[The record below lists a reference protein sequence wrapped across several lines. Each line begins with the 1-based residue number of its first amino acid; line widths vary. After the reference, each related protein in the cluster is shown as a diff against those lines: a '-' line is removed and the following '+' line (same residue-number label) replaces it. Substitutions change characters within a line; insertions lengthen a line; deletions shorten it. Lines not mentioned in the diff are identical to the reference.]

1 MAKQQYDDE
10 FFINLRMKYDERDD
24 TIYPL
29 WAVWCAKSED
39 KYYIDGKDGYF
50 YTHIRTDEEIAIERK
65 KRENMEFVME
75 QRIANE
81 PLEPDT
87 EKFEKFMDYEEYVRS
102 LEMDENFLEIT
113 PKTFEEW
120 SKQ

>member
-1 MAKQQYDDE
+1 MVKQNYDDD
-10 FFINLRMKYDERDD
+10 FFIHLTMEYDKRIDD
-24 TIYPL
+24 IYSS

-39 KYYIDGKDGYF
+39 RYFIDGKDGYF
-50 YTHIRTDEEIAIERK
+50 YTHVRTDDEIAIEKK
-65 KRENMEFVME
+65 KRANMDFVIE
-75 QRIANE
+75 QRIAIE
-81 PLEPDT
+81 PLEPGTD
-87 EKFEKFMDYEEYVRS
+87 KFKKFMDYEEYVRS

>member
-1 MAKQQYDDE
+1 MDKQHYDDE
-10 FFINLRMKYDERDD
+10 FFINLTMEYDKRIDD
-24 TIYPL
+24 IYSS

-50 YTHIRTDEEIAIERK
+50 YTHIRTDEEIAVERK
-65 KRENMEFVME
+65 KRANMEFVME
-75 QRIANE
+75 QRIDNE

-87 EKFEKFMDYEEYVRS
+87 EKFEKFMEYEEYVRS
-102 LEMDENFLEIT
+102 LEMDEDFLEIT

>member
-1 MAKQQYDDE
+1 MDNKQYNDD
-10 FFINLRMKYDERDD
+10 FFIHLTMEYDKRIDD
-24 TIYPL
+24 IYSS

-39 KYYIDGKDGYF
+39 KYFIDGKDGYF

-81 PLEPDT
+81 PLEPGT
-87 EKFEKFMDYEEYVRS
+87 EKFEKFMEYEEYVRS
-102 LEMDENFLEIT
+102 LEMDEDFLQIT

-120 SKQ
+120 SM

>member
-1 MAKQQYDDE
+1 MAKQNYDDD
-10 FFINLRMKYDERDD
+10 FFINLKMKYEERDD

-29 WAVWCAKSED
+29 WAVWCNKSED

-50 YTHIRTDEEIAIERK
+50 YTHVRTDEEIAIERK
-65 KRENMEFVME
+65 KRANMDFIME
-75 QRIANE
+75 QRIAIE
-81 PLEPDT
+81 PLEPGT

-120 SKQ
+120 SK

>member
-1 MAKQQYDDE
+1 MAKQQYDDD
-10 FFINLRMKYDERDD
+10 FFINLTMEYDKRIDD
-24 TIYPL
+24 IYSS

-65 KRENMEFVME
+65 KRANMEFVME
-75 QRIANE
+75 QRITNE
-81 PLEPDT
+81 PLEQGT
-87 EKFEKFMDYEEYVRS
+87 EKFEKFMEYEEYIRS
-102 LEMDENFLEIT
+102 LEMDEDFLEIT

>member
-1 MAKQQYDDE
+1 MAEQEYTDE
-10 FFINLRMKYDERDD
+10 FFINLKMKYDERDD
-24 TIYPL
+24 NIYPK

-50 YTHIRTDEEIAIERK
+50 YTHIRTEHEIAIERK
-65 KRENMEFVME
+65 KRANMEFVMN
-75 QRIANE
+75 QRMANE
-81 PLEPDT
+81 PLEPGT
-87 EKFEKFMDYEEYVRS
+87 EKFEKFMEYEEYVRS
-102 LEMDENFLEIT
+102 LEMDEDFLEIT

>member
-10 FFINLRMKYDERDD
+10 FFINLTMEYDKRIDD
-24 TIYPL
+24 IYSS

-50 YTHIRTDEEIAIERK
+50 YTHVRTDEEIAIERK
-65 KRENMEFVME
+65 KRANMEFVME
-75 QRIANE
+75 QRNANE
-81 PLEPDT
+81 PLEPGT
-87 EKFEKFMDYEEYVRS
+87 EKFEKFMEYEEYVRS
-102 LEMDENFLEIT
+102 LEMDEDFLEIT

>member
-10 FFINLRMKYDERDD
+10 FFIHLTMEYDKRIDD
-24 TIYPL
+24 IYSS

-39 KYYIDGKDGYF
+39 KYFIDGKDGYF
-50 YTHIRTDEEIAIERK
+50 YTHIRTDEEIAVERK
-65 KRENMEFVME
+65 KRANMEFVME
-75 QRIANE
+75 QRIDNE

-87 EKFEKFMDYEEYVRS
+87 EKFEKFMEYEEYVRS
-102 LEMDENFLEIT
+102 LEMDEDFLEIT